1 MLIKV
6 CGMRVAQNIRD
17 VSALGVDWLGLVFCP
32 NSPRLVTQIHSRGGL
47 IPDYNSLEGETP
59 KLGVSHLLMPRHN
72 HPLRVGVFMDDM
84 PQNIVTRVYNFNLD
98 IVQLHGEESPVMI
111 DNLRHTLDPDIRPG
125 FKIAKTIFIESAED
139 FKQCAAYED
148 VVDYFVFHNKCAEAG
163 GSGKKF
169 DWSLLSQ
176 YEGKTPFLL
185 SGGIG
190 PEDAEAIKSIQHP
203 MMVGV
208 DINSKFEIEPGLKD
222 VEKIRDFVERL
233 RA

>member
-190 PEDAEAIKSIQHP
+190 PDDAEAVKSFHHP
-203 MMVGV
+203 QCIGIDLNSRFEQVPGRK
-208 DINSKFEIEPGLKD
+208 DIYKLKLFLQQ
-222 VEKIRDFVERL
+222 I
-233 RA
+233 